1 MAIVGYGQ
9 TDYHKRSDLPA
20 LWYIADAIRRAL
32 ASAGLR
38 KEDID
43 GLAVTS
49 FQLPPDNATT
59 VGEHL
64 GMQLRWVLHG
74 VYGGASGVV
83 SLLRAA
89 RAIQAGD
96 AEVVVCV
103 AADAFTVASHME
115 LMDRFNSALRDYV
128 APYGFGGT
136 NGLFALV
143 QRRHM
148 YEFGTTR
155 EQLGKLAV
163 TQRTHAALNPNALL
177 REPLTLEDYLNS
189 RVIADPIRLFDC
201 VMPCAGGDAIVLTSL
216 DRARTL
222 TDGPIHIWGGAE
234 VHNYRPEDVVP
245 LTGPWAAFRDSLF
258 AQAGVTHEN
267 IDLVELYDDY
277 PIMELIQ
284 FEDLGF
290 APKGEGGA
298 FIERT
303 DLSIY
308 GKLPVNTGGGQ
319 LSCGQ
324 SGAGGGMIGVV
335 EAVCQLRGEAGPRQ
349 VARAQIALVS
359 GYGMVG
365 YGKGLSGSAT
375 ILSAQPR

>member
-1 MAIVGYGQ
+1 M
-9 TDYHKRSDLPA
+9 
-20 LWYIADAIRRAL
+20 
-32 ASAGLR
+32 
-38 KEDID
+38 D

-64 GMQLRWVLHG
+64 GMQLRWVLQG

-115 LMDRFNSALRDYV
+115 LMDRFNAALRDYV
-128 APYGFGGT
+128 APYGFGGA

-143 QRRHM
+143 QRRHVH
-148 YEFGTTR
+148 EFGTTR

-163 TQRTHAALNPNALL
+163 TQRRHAALNPNALL
-177 REPLTLEDYLNS
+177 REPLTLDGYLNA
-189 RVIADPIRLFDC
+189 RVIADPIRLYDC
-201 VMPCAGGDAIVLTSL
+201 VMPCAGGDAVVLTSA
-216 DRARTL
+216 DRARQL
-222 TDGPIHIWGGAE
+222 TDRPINLWGGAE
-234 VHNYRPEDVVP
+234 LHNYRPEDVVP
-245 LTGPWAAFRDSLF
+245 LTGPWAAFREALF
-258 AQAGVTHEN
+258 TQAGVGHQD
-267 IDLVELYDDY
+267 IDLIELYDDY

-284 FEDLGF
+284 LEDLGF
-290 APKGEGGA
+290 APKGEGGP

-303 DLSIY
+303 DLSIS
-308 GKLPVNTGGGQ
+308 GELPLNTGGGQ

-324 SGAGGGMIGVV
+324 SGAGGGMIGLV
-335 EAVCQLRGEAGPRQ
+335 EAVCQLRGEAGARQ
-349 VARAQIALVS
+349 VPEARIALVS

-365 YGKGLSGSAT
+365 YGKGLSGST
-375 ILSAQPR
+375 VILSSELKREG